1 MSRLR
6 IKRRNEKILA
16 MLATKTEEGDAEA
29 VALVEAEMLKEVEEV
44 EEVEVEVEEVEVE
57 EVEVE
62 EVEVE
67 ETKTRKNAKSKND

>member
-62 EVEVE
+62 E
-67 ETKTRKNAKSKND
+67 TKTRKNAKSKND